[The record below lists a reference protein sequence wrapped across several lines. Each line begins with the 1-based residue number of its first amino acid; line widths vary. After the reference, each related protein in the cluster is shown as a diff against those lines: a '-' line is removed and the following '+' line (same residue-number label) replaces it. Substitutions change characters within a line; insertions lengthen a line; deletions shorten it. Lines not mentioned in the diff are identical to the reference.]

1 MNADISAQRT
11 AAGRLDAA
19 QLVGLTPNELWSIP
33 SADIQGLQLAG
44 LRARFDQLVT
54 RIPALGRLASEQKI
68 ERISRLDDAAPL
80 LFRHNVYKSYPLS
93 FLEKSD
99 FTRLTRWLDG
109 LTAFDLSKLDPSKC
123 ESIDEWIQFL
133 DSNTE
138 IRVIHS
144 SGTSGKLSFLPR
156 SEGEFAQLHLKW
168 QHHFFE
174 GFGAEGEH
182 VVEGIEGLP
191 VITPSYRFGAL
202 GQQRMIE
209 HIAKYWHRGRA
220 VPVIALHP
228 TRMSADALSLGGRLL
243 AAEAKGELGRLQLS
257 PKLLARRDEFL
268 AESKDLPARMEKFL
282 DAIARL
288 QGERVI
294 LLGLAGQYYD
304 LAVAGNKRGM
314 NHMFAADSL
323 ISMGGG
329 NKNRALAEGWEKML
343 FDFLGRP
350 VRDAY
355 GMSEIMA
362 GTRKCPQGNYHIQP
376 WVILYLVDH
385 ASGQVLPRTGTQT
398 GRLGVFDLLPST
410 YWGGFLTGD
419 EITITFDEAA
429 RCGCGRIG
437 PYLHANLRRY
447 SEQEGG
453 DDKITC
459 AGAPQAHDN
468 AVQYLIDL
476 AG

>member
-1 MNADISAQRT
+1 MNANISAQK
-11 AAGRLDAA
+11 AAAAPLDAA

-44 LRARFDQLVT
+44 LRERFDQRVT

-68 ERISRLDDAAPL
+68 GRISQLDDAAPL

-109 LTAFDLSKLDPSKC
+109 LTAFDLSQLDPSKC
-123 ESIDEWIQFL
+123 ESIDEGIQFL
-133 DSNTE
+133 DLNTE

-174 GFGAEGEH
+174 GFGEEGEH

-209 HIAKYWHRGRA
+209 HIAKYWHRGHA

-243 AAEAKGELGRLQLS
+243 ADEAKGELGQLQLS

-268 AESKDLPARMEKFL
+268 AESKDRPAPGR
-282 DAIARL
+282 ARHTARACRAVL
-288 QGERVI
+288 RSGGRRQQAGHESYVRRRQPHLHGRRQQEPGAGRRLGEN
-294 LLGLAGQYYD
+294 
-304 LAVAGNKRGM
+304 AVR
-314 NHMFAADSL
+314 FS
-323 ISMGGG
+323 
-329 NKNRALAEGWEKML
+329 R
-343 FDFLGRP
+343 
-350 VRDAY
+350 
-355 GMSEIMA
+355 
-362 GTRKCPQGNYHIQP
+362 
-376 WVILYLVDH
+376 
-385 ASGQVLPRTGTQT
+385 QT
-398 GRLGVFDLLPST
+398 G
-410 YWGGFLTGD
+410 
-419 EITITFDEAA
+419 A
-429 RCGCGRIG
+429 RRIRNVGNHGRD
-437 PYLHANLRRY
+437 
-447 SEQEGG
+447 S
-453 DDKITC
+453 
-459 AGAPQAHDN
+459 
-468 AVQYLIDL
+468 
-476 AG
+476 